1 MSAAPG
7 RSQASSHRSPQ
18 GEGTPMSAAPG
29 RSQASSHR
37 SPQGEGTPVSQ
48 ARAIPASIAQGSGP
62 TALFL
67 LHGVGG
73 GKQAWTANMPA
84 LADAG
89 YHVIAWDMP
98 GYGDSAMVE
107 PCTTAE
113 LARAL
118 QALIQQVGA
127 ERNLILGHSMGGMV
141 AQELVAMWPQQVDA
155 LILSG
160 TSAAFGRADGA
171 WQQNFLQQRFA
182 PLDAGMDMA
191 ALARQLVPM
200 MMAPHADAQAQARAC
215 AMMAAV
221 PQASYRAA
229 LQAIVSFDRLDDLA
243 RIVVPTLCLAG
254 EHDHNAA
261 PHVMQRMADR
271 IGPGQY
277 QCLAGVGHLA
287 NMEQPEAFNRAVLD
301 FLQVHFPIRG
311 EV

>member
-7 RSQASSHRSPQ
+7 RSQAGAHRSPK
-18 GEGTPMSAAPG
+18 GEGVPISTAPG
-29 RSQASSHR
+29 RSQAGAHR
-37 SPQGEGTPVSQ
+37 SPKGEGALLGQ
-48 ARAIPASIAQGSGP
+48 AQVIPASIAQGSGD

-84 LADAG
+84 LADAR

-118 QALIQQVGA
+118 QRLIQQVGA

-141 AQELVAMWPQQVDA
+141 AQELVAMWPQQVDG

-160 TSAAFGRADGA
+160 TSAAFGRADGT
-171 WQQNFLQQRFA
+171 WQQQFLQQRFA

-191 ALARQLVPM
+191 NLAQQLVPT
-200 MMAPHADAQAQARAC
+200 MMAPHADALAQAHAC
-215 AMMAAV
+215 SVMAAV

-229 LQAIVSFDRLDDLA
+229 LKAIVSFDRLDDLA
-243 RIVVPTLCLAG
+243 RIAVPTLCLAG
-254 EHDHNAA
+254 EHDRNAPA
-261 PHVMQRMADR
+261 HVMQRMADR
-271 IGPGQY
+271 IGQGHY

-287 NMEQPEAFNRAVLD
+287 NMEQPQAFNVAVLD
-301 FLQVHFPIRG
+301 FLQTHFPIQG
-311 EV
+311 GV